1 MKAQV
6 EKIILEEIQPVLASH
21 DGGLELVEMTAGK
34 IVKIR
39 LTGAC
44 STCPGKQYTVEQFVE
59 AKIKEALPE
68 VNSVILQNQVDD
80 DLIKQ
85 ALNIIRRNR

>member
-1 MKAQV
+1 MKAKVQ
-6 EKIILEEIQPVLASH
+6 EIIMEEIQPVLASH
-21 DGGLELVEMTAGK
+21 DGGLELAEITGDK
-34 IVKIR
+34 IVKIK

-44 STCPGKQYTVEQFVE
+44 STCPGKQHTVEQFVE

-68 VNSVILQNQVDD
+68 VNAVVLQNQVND

-85 ALNIIRRNR
+85 ALKIIRRDR